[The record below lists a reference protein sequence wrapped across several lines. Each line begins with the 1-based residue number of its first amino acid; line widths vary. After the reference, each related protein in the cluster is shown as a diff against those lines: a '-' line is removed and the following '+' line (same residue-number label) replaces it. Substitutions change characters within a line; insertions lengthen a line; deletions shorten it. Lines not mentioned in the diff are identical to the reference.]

1 MFSSASELPLFT
13 PSTGHTYFLPA
24 SKSLTPGISSQATQ
38 ASKETTPMPGT
49 QDMSFS
55 AKPLLSSKLTS
66 DPDDQSFPLLLEAY
80 SLSVRY
86 GKEYMDDNPLVGEP
100 GSFILSKSR
109 ELAAAP
115 VIHTAPKTS
124 AMSKRPPAPEIKTT
138 NLTGTARK
146 GSKGAEKS
154 PISPLNKDRKARRK
168 SKAAN
173 GSATAEIGPGL
184 GTANSLNWIHP
195 ASFAP

>member
-1 MFSSASELPLFT
+1 MFT
-13 PSTGHTYFLPA
+13 PSTGHTYFLPV
-24 SKSLTPGISSQATQ
+24 SKSLTPGTGSQATQ

-55 AKPLLSSKLTS
+55 GKPLLASKLAS
-66 DPDDQSFPLLLEAY
+66 DPDDQSLPLLVESY

-109 ELAAAP
+109 ELAAPP
-115 VIHTAPKTS
+115 VIQAAPKAST
-124 AMSKRPPAPEIKTT
+124 MTKRPSAPEIKTT
-138 NLTGTARK
+138 NLTGSARK

-154 PISPLNKDRKARRK
+154 PVSPANKDRKARRK
-168 SKAAN
+168 SKVAN
-173 GSATAEIGPGL
+173 GSATTETGPGL
-184 GTANSLNWIHP
+184 GVANTSN
-195 ASFAP
+195 

>member
-13 PSTGHTYFLPA
+13 PSTGNTYFLPA
-24 SKSLTPGISSQATQ
+24 SKSLTPGNSAQATQ
-38 ASKETTPMPGT
+38 TSKETTPMPGT

-66 DPDDQSFPLLLEAY
+66 DPDDQSLPLLLESY

-109 ELAAAP
+109 ELAAPP
-115 VIHTAPKTS
+115 VIQTAPKTS
-124 AMSKRPPAPEIKTT
+124 TANKRPPAPEIKTT
-138 NLTGTARK
+138 NLTSSARK

-154 PISPLNKDRKARRK
+154 PISPANKDRKARRK
-168 SKAAN
+168 SKVAN
-173 GSATAEIGPGL
+173 GSATTETGPGL
-184 GTANSLNWIHP
+184 GATNSSN
-195 ASFAP
+195 

>member
-1 MFSSASELPLFT
+1 MFT

-24 SKSLTPGISSQATQ
+24 SKSLAPGVSSQATQ

-49 QDMSFS
+49 QDTSLS
-55 AKPLLSSKLTS
+55 GKPSLSSKLTS
-66 DPDDQSFPLLLEAY
+66 DSEDQSLQILLESY

-115 VIHTAPKTS
+115 VIQTAPKTS
-124 AMSKRPPAPEIKTT
+124 PMTRRPAAPEIKTT
-138 NLTGTARK
+138 NLTGSTRK

-154 PISPLNKDRKARRK
+154 PTSPANKDRKARRK
-168 SKAAN
+168 SKVAN
-173 GSATAEIGPGL
+173 GSATTETGPGL
-184 GTANSLNWIHP
+184 GVINTRS
-195 ASFAP
+195 